1 LALQQG
7 GRLLSVAY
15 GVTCPASVTV
25 HVPCDGS
32 EPFVVSEDGA
42 RIVGVI
48 SDRGIMNA
56 IADHGV
62 DRTPQGG
69 AKGDPMST
77 SHGNLAKSVTVG

>member
-1 LALQQG
+1 M
-7 GRLLSVAY
+7 
-15 GVTCPASVTV
+15 CPAI
-25 HVPCDGS
+25 GS

-69 AKGDPMST
+69 AATAISPRR
-77 SHGNLAKSVTVG
+77 